1 MPPRPTSEPSPAAA
15 WEYAL
20 QLLTYR
26 QRSERE
32 MARRLQTRGFSGQVV
47 TDTIDRLKGAG
58 FLDDER
64 FARDQATYRL
74 ATHPVG
80 RRRLQQELQ
89 QRGID
94 PGLAAVTVKELLTP
108 EAELAAARELAGKYR
123 RRTGEDNRHYAC
135 RLARFLWQR
144 GYSGEIIQNLLAEIH
159 TGDDIDRPR

>member
-1 MPPRPTSEPSPAAA
+1 MTFEPSPAAA

-32 MARRLQTRGFSGQVV
+32 MARRLQARGFTGQVV
-47 TDTIDRLKGAG
+47 TDTLNRLKGAG
-58 FLDDER
+58 LLDDER
-64 FARDQATYRL
+64 FARDQATYRM

-89 QRGID
+89 QRGVD

-108 EAELAAARELAGKYR
+108 EAELAAARELARKYR
-123 RRTGEDNRHYAC
+123 RRNGEDNRHYAC

-144 GYSGEIIQNLLAEIH
+144 GYSREIIQHLLAEIH